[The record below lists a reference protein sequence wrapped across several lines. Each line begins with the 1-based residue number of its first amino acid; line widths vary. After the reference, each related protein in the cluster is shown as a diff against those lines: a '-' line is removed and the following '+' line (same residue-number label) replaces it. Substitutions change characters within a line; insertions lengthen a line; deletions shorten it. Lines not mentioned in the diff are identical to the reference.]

1 MNFKTKIFL
10 YTFGMFMMVVLS
22 LFFSYAYISNEY
34 KRGFQEEVNQ
44 EIDKEKARIK
54 KVHTL
59 TNKHLENNTKKYKN
73 FHKQAINLIQK
84 RMAEPDGFNLDEIK
98 YQLQSY
104 RNAPRGFEIFLINK
118 NKVIY
123 RSTYSTDIGLD
134 LSIFPETNSIVSK
147 AFANDGIHI
156 SQLVSKDP
164 VDRNYKIY
172 SYSKLSDEV
181 IIELSFINHDIKSF
195 PNLYSDGNN
204 GHITT
209 KSYSILQQDGS
220 YFYWRNHKPDPKH
233 KKSYF
238 VKTPLYTADNFGDDP
253 IMAAFFSDSPIVL
266 ISDTTYTKYAK
277 LFSTNVNTME
287 AINFV
292 MKYQVSLEQ
301 RNSFLDIVQ
310 KIFIFTTLLSI
321 VLFLF
326 LHRFLQNQ
334 LVKPIELIVNSID
347 SSAMVTLENL
357 PNHDEFY
364 VIASKYNRVY
374 SELKQEVDKNKKLS
388 LIDPLTGIGN
398 RKAFDYC
405 FDKLMNK
412 FNHEGRSFCLTLFDL
427 DDFKGVND
435 TFGHMGGDKVLK
447 QLASL
452 VSHHLRHEDYF
463 YRIGGEEFAILLP
476 NISLDTAVNILEL
489 IRQVIYQH
497 FVDWRE
503 NSITISLGVSQVHIN
518 DTYETL
524 YTRVDE
530 LLYVCKHTGKNK
542 VKSA

>member
-181 IIELSFINHDIKSF
+181 IIELSFINHDIKNF

-238 VKTPLYTADNFGDDP
+238 VKTPLYTVDNFGDDP

-405 FDKLMNK
+405 FDKLMNE

-497 FVDWRE
+497 FIDWRE